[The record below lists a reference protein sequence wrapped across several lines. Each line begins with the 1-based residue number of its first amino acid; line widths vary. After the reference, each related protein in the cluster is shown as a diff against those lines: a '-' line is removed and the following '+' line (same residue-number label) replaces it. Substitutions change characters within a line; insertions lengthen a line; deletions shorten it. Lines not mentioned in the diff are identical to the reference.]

1 MEIVKVSSQP
11 KSHGNA
17 HLTRRQYV
25 KKHHTI
31 AQPLP
36 DLSLLLMTVKL
47 SLSQILGTK
56 ISLNPQGEIMLNKQ
70 VKPFEKLVPVLKKI
84 SFIRT

>member
-1 MEIVKVSSQP
+1 MGMHTKQEDSM
-11 KSHGNA
+11 
-17 HLTRRQYV
+17 L

-36 DLSLLLMTVKL
+36 GLSLLLMTVKL

-56 ISLNPQGEIMLNKQ
+56 IFLNPQGEIMLNKQ
-70 VKPFEKLVPVLKKI
+70 VKPFEKLAPVLNKI
-84 SFIRT
+84 SFITT